1 MKKILALILAMALSL
16 TLVACGGGSNPSGGN
31 DTPSGGDSNKTYTLQ
46 MTCNQ
51 ADLPVLGDY
60 QEKISKATNGRVT
73 IEFVDLTSL
82 GTPPDALGMVRD
94 GTIDIY
100 YNSAAQTGS
109 DFPVMDVFQL
119 PFYSTNPTEGT
130 DMINAVWRAGY
141 LDKELADFQPM
152 FMYSTDMQMIFSAK
166 PVSALSDLAGKK
178 IRATSGVGASLVE
191 RIGATVMTMP
201 LGDVYLSL
209 DTGVVDAAM
218 SSPVMIRSQAFNEC
232 APYLVNTYLF
242 GGVIMMIMNKDTWN
256 SLPADIQTIFL
267 EVNEEHANW
276 SKWQQTEAMLEN
288 IDYLTSNG
296 MTLVDLSEADVAA
309 MQAACEPLTQEWINK
324 VDALGYNGQE
334 IIDYIQTVLSYY
346 RLGM

>member
-1 MKKILALILAMALSL
+1 MKKILALILALALSL
-16 TLVACGGGSNPSGGN
+16 TLAACGGSKDPVSSGSPSSVDPG
-31 DTPSGGDSNKTYTLQ
+31 KTYTLQ
-46 MTCNQ
+46 LATNQ

-60 QEKISKATNGRVT
+60 REKINKATNGRVT
-73 IEFVDLTSL
+73 IEFVDLASL

-94 GTIDIY
+94 GTIDMY

-152 FMYSTDMQMIFSAK
+152 FMYSTDMQMIFSAQ
-166 PVSALSDLAGKK
+166 PVNSLADLAGRKV
-178 IRATSGVGASLVE
+178 RATSGVGASLVE

-209 DTGVVDAAM
+209 DTGVVEAAM
-218 SSPVMIRSQAFNEC
+218 SSPVMIRAQAFNEC
-232 APYLVNTYLF
+232 APYLVNQYLF

-256 SLPADIQTIFL
+256 SLPADIQTAFL
-267 EVNEEHANW
+267 EVNEEHLNW
-276 SKWQQTEAMLEN
+276 SKWNQTEAMLEN
-288 IDYLTSNG
+288 IDYLVSNG
-296 MTLVDLSEADVAA
+296 MTLVELSDADVQA
-309 MQAACEPLTQEWINK
+309 MKNACEPLTQEWISK
-324 VDALGYNGQE
+324 VDSMGYNGQE
-334 IIDYIQTVLSYY
+334 IIDYINTVLSYY